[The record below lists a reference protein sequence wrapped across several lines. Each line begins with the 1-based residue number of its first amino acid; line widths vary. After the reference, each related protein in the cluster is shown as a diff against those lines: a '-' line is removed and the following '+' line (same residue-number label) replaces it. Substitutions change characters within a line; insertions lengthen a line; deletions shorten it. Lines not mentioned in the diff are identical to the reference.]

1 METALDPG
9 ILVDFLAEAGD
20 LVADLDEQLLALESA
35 PHDHETINA
44 VFRAF
49 HTIKGGAGFL
59 ALKPMIELCH
69 GAEDLLNEIRSE
81 RIELNDAHMEALFS
95 SHDQVRDMLGALNQG
110 DTPQPAPQQLL
121 EQLRH
126 LLAVAN
132 SSSTAAAAMTPV
144 HPESVTETDP
154 VEAEFEQILSAA
166 ATGADTASPTGTID
180 DHEFEALLDHIYG
193 AGQAP
198 GDESPKTA
206 SVPVEPAVKSPA
218 TEADNI
224 GDAEFEQMLDNL
236 HGTGQ
241 APGKDELK
249 SAPMVDLPSV
259 APTTAVVSK
268 GHQAAHDQGQN
279 KSESKPKSGHA
290 VVSESSVR
298 VNTTRLDAMMDRV
311 GELVLARNRMNVL
324 TAGFEN
330 VPLERA
336 VAELDRVTD
345 ELQME
350 IMQTRMQ
357 PVARLFQRFPRIV
370 RDLAKQL
377 GKQIELV
384 QQGEDT
390 QIDRSL
396 VEALADPMVHLVR
409 NALDH
414 GLEPPQE
421 RLAAGKPVTGRLELA
436 AAQEGERIVI
446 SIRDDGR
453 GMNAEVLRRKALE
466 KGLLGAERAASLSER
481 ECHELIFMPGFSTCK
496 EISDI
501 SGRGVG
507 MDVVKTRIA
516 KLGGSVQLQSK
527 QGSGSEFRLLLP
539 LTLLIVRT
547 LRVAVGN
554 CQLAL
559 PLAQVVEIFETS
571 PTAVQRLEGAEV
583 IAHRGQPLP
592 LLRLHKWLGYGT
604 KQQGRWH
611 VVVIEAVHRRAG
623 LLVDE
628 VQGREDVVIKPLG
641 SMFQQVQG
649 LSGAAVT
656 GDGHVAL
663 VLDLGHMLAG
673 TIPELEART
682 CSC

>member
-9 ILVDFLAEAGD
+9 ILADFLAEAGD

-35 PHDHETINA
+35 SHDHETINA

-59 ALKPMIELCH
+59 ALSPMIELCH

-81 RIELNDAHMEALFS
+81 RIELNDSHMEALFS
-95 SHDQVRDMLGALNQG
+95 AHDQVRAMLDALNQG
-110 DTPQPAPQQLL
+110 DTPQPAPQELL
-121 EQLRH
+121 EQLRR
-126 LLAVAN
+126 LLAVADA
-132 SSSTAAAAMTPV
+132 SSIAASATTPAPAV
-144 HPESVTETDP
+144 PLTDTDP
-154 VEAEFEQILSAA
+154 VEAEFEQILAA
-166 ATGADTASPTGTID
+166 AENGTDTTHPAGAID
-180 DHEFEALLDHIYG
+180 DSEFEALLDHIYG
-193 AGQAP
+193 AGHAP
-198 GDESPKTA
+198 GVATPSATPVT
-206 SVPVEPAVKSPA
+206 PVEDVTGSPVA
-218 TEADNI
+218 GADSI
-224 GDAEFEQMLDNL
+224 GDAEFEQLLDNL
-236 HGTGQ
+236 HGTGRS
-241 APGKDELK
+241 PGQDAAKPVPIAD
-249 SAPMVDLPSV
+249 V
-259 APTTAVVSK
+259 APVTAQPAVVSK
-268 GHQAAHDQGQN
+268 SDQAAHERGQD
-279 KSESKPKSGHA
+279 KSKPKSGHA

-324 TAGFEN
+324 TAGCEN

-370 RDLAKQL
+370 RDLARQL

-421 RLAAGKPVTGRLELA
+421 RAAAGKPVTGRLELS

-446 SIRDDGR
+446 TIRDDGR

-547 LRVAVGN
+547 LRVAVGD

-559 PLAQVVEIFETS
+559 PLAQVVEIFETTA
-571 PTAVQRLEGAEV
+571 TAVQRLEGAEV
-583 IAHRGQPLP
+583 IAHRGRPLP
-592 LLRLHKWLGYGT
+592 LLRLHEWLEHGT

-611 VVVIEAVHRRAG
+611 VVVIEAAHRRAG
-623 LLVDE
+623 LLVHE

-656 GDGHVAL
+656 GDGRVAL

-673 TIPELEART
+673 TMHDLEART